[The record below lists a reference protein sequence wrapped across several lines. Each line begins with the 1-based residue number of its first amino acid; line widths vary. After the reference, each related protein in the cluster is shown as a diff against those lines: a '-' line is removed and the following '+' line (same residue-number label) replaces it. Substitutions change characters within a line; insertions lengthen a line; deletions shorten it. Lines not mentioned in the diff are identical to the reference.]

1 MRPNFAR
8 LLDDSP
14 IAVPCGVV
22 VVLLLVWT
30 QSGGA
35 QAMTSWAP
43 GTLLIIALLAVAF
56 LSNAGW
62 RSAPKW
68 VRVATIAFA
77 AFTIWS
83 FLSILWAGD
92 PGEAWEGANRTLL
105 YLVVFALFALWRQS
119 ATGGSVLLGA
129 WTLGMIGLA
138 LITLLRIGG
147 AADPATLF
155 VEDRLS
161 DPAGY
166 PNAAACMWMMAL
178 WPAIALAANQR
189 LHFALRGV
197 LGAGA
202 VVLIEVALLSLS
214 RGATFALPVAA
225 IVFFACFPGRLRHF
239 GFAIPIAGAAAL
251 AVPTVLDVGPAMLS
265 RAGAA
270 SEVDT
275 MVVRVVTC
283 ALLAGL
289 IVAAAAWYETGRKFT
304 SEQSESIRRATTA
317 LAIVSLVA
325 VVVAG
330 AARVGNPVDRI
341 NSGWDSF
348 TAGYAEHQEG
358 SRLASGLGSGRYD
371 FYRVSLDLFKDQPL
385 HGIGADNFFIDY
397 LDRGRTGETP
407 RYPHSIEL
415 RIAAQTGIVG
425 VLLMLTFLGAAIA
438 AVVSVLRIREPTV
451 RAVAAGSA
459 MVFGYWFI
467 HGSVDWFW
475 EFTGLA
481 APAFAFLGLACGLA
495 PRPEPAAG
503 AERPVLGARWAFVAA
518 LVIAALSITF
528 PWLSERE
535 VQRAADIYDT
545 RPLQAYER
553 LDRAAQFNP
562 LSDRPELVAG
572 SIALR
577 YSDLDRADARF
588 ADALKRVPDDQ
599 YATLMRGAI
608 ASQRGDRDALA
619 QLRRAARLAPRD
631 RVTNDVLEA
640 ARDGQRIDVAEVTR
654 AIFDQAAV
662 FGNR

>member
-8 LLDDSP
+8 LTEDSP
-14 IAVPCGVV
+14 IALPCGVV
-22 VVLLLVWT
+22 VVLLLVWV

-43 GTLLIIALLAVAF
+43 GALLIVALLAVAF
-56 LSNAGW
+56 LSNADW
-62 RSAPKW
+62 RCAPKW
-68 VRVATIAFA
+68 VRVATVALA
-77 AFTIWS
+77 AFTAWS

-92 PGEAWEGANRTLL
+92 QGEAWEGANRTLL
-105 YLVVFALFALWRQS
+105 FLAVFALFALWRQS
-119 ATGGSVLLGA
+119 ATGGSALLGA
-129 WTLGMIGLA
+129 WTLGMIALA
-138 LITLLRIGG
+138 LLTLLRISG

-178 WPAIALAANQR
+178 WPAIAMAANKR

-197 LGAGA
+197 LAAGA
-202 VVLIEVALLSLS
+202 VVLVEVALLSLS

-225 IVFFACFPGRLRHF
+225 IVFLACFPDRLRNF
-239 GFAIPIAGAAAL
+239 GFAIPVVGAAAL
-251 AVPTVLDVGPAMLS
+251 AAPAVLDVGPAMLS

-270 SEVDT
+270 TEVDT
-275 MVVRVVTC
+275 MVVRVLTC
-283 ALLAGL
+283 ALLAGGL
-289 IVAAAAWYETGRKFT
+289 VAVAAWYETGRGVT
-304 SEQSESIRRATTA
+304 SEQAALIRRVVTA

-325 VVVAG
+325 IVVAG
-330 AARVGNPVDRI
+330 AVRVGNPVDRI

-385 HGIGADNFFIDY
+385 HGVGVDNFFIEY

-438 AVVSVLRIREPTV
+438 AVADATRVRDPAV
-451 RAVAAGSA
+451 RAIATGAT
-459 MVFGYWFI
+459 MVFGYWLI

-495 PRPEPAAG
+495 PRTQQVNAPAPA
-503 AERPVLGARWAFVAA
+503 RTGARWAFLAVLAVAA
-518 LVIAALSITF
+518 VSIAL

-545 RPLQAYER
+545 RPLQAYDR
-553 LDRAAQFNP
+553 LERAARLNP

-599 YATLMRGAI
+599 YATLMRGVI
-608 ASQRGDRDALA
+608 ASERGDRDALG
-619 QLRRAARLAPRD
+619 LLEHAARLAPRD
-631 RVTNDVLEA
+631 RLTKDVLAA
-640 ARDGQRIDVAEVTR
+640 ARDGRRIQVAEVTR
-654 AIFDQAAV
+654 AIFDQASV
-662 FGNR
+662 FGSR